1 MQENFAELTKKYQE
15 EMLAL
20 YGRKHPQPQE
30 SLEAVPAN
38 APEPETS
45 PEPEAIPA
53 NAPEPEAFPEPEA
66 VPANVPE
73 PETFPE
79 PEAIPANAPE
89 PEVSSEQEPVT
100 RAADGEDSDPELPP
114 YIQPVVMP
122 IPEEWAA
129 QEAYERRNTA
139 EGYLRVVTA
148 TAESAYPVPGA
159 KVSVFTNIGNKSNLS
174 YLLVT
179 DESGETPTVALPA
192 PEAALSQEPENAVPY
207 ATCDIRIAAKGYFKT
222 KANNVRIFAGVTT
235 RQVFQ
240 LVPLPLDPEP
250 SEENID
256 PNSVGTEQCPG
267 GEPC

>member
-15 EMLAL
+15 ELLAL
-20 YGRKHPQPQE
+20 YGRKQAQPQE
-30 SLEAVPAN
+30 S
-38 APEPETS
+38 
-45 PEPEAIPA
+45 PEAIPA
-53 NAPEPEAFPEPEA
+53 NAPEPEVSPEPE
-66 VPANVPE
+66 VIPANAPEPEVSPEPEVIPVNVPE
-73 PETFPE
+73 PETSPE
-79 PEAIPANAPE
+79 PEVIPANAPE
-89 PEVSSEQEPVT
+89 PEVSSEQEPT
-100 RAADGEDSDPELPP
+100 EQAADEGDSDPELPP

-139 EGYLRVVTA
+139 EGYLRVITA

-159 KVSVFTNIGNKSNLS
+159 KVSIFTNIGNKSHLS